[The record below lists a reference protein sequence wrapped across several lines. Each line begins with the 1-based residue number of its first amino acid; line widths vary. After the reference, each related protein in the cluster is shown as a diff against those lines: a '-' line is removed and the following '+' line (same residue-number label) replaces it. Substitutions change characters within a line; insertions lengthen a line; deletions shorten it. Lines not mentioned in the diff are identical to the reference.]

1 MAAARSKHED
11 SRYKAPWWLPGGH
24 LQTLVGALRLAPRI
38 SYERERWTTP
48 DGDFID
54 VDWAGPEHAAQ
65 LLVLFHGL
73 EGNSQSQ
80 YSRVL
85 AARAVASGRW
95 RFAVPHFR
103 GCSGEKNLKERA
115 YHAGDSDEIDWVL
128 ERFATSYPALYAAG
142 ISLGANA
149 LLKWL
154 GEGGEQAA
162 QVVRRAV
169 AISAPFRLTV
179 TGRALERGFSRF
191 YGSHF
196 LRHDLRAKALAKTKG
211 PDFRVPFDEKQ
222 VRGIATLRDF
232 DNVVTG
238 PLHGFSGAEDY
249 YARASAE
256 DFLARIRVPTL
267 MLNARND
274 PFLSKDVLREVEASQ
289 LPAALTLEFSRHGGH
304 GGFPS
309 RDGWLACRVFAYLS
323 QP

>member
-1 MAAARSKHED
+1 MRSKQNGG
-11 SRYKAPWWLPGGH
+11 RYSAPWWLPGGH
-24 LQTLVGALRLAPRI
+24 LQTLVGALRLAPRV

-54 VDWAGPEHAAQ
+54 VDWTGPEHAAQ

-85 AARAVASGRW
+85 AAHAVASGRW

-103 GCSGEKNLKERA
+103 GCSGEKNLRKRA
-115 YHAGDSDEIDWVL
+115 YHAGDSDEVGWVL
-128 ERFATSYPALYAAG
+128 DRFASSYPALYAAG

-154 GEGGEQAA
+154 GKRGDTASR
-162 QVVRRAV
+162 VVRRAV

-179 TGRALERGFSRF
+179 TGRALERGFSRS
-191 YGSHF
+191 YGAHF
-196 LRHDLRAKALAKTKG
+196 LRHDLRAKALAKTKV
-211 PDFRVPFDEKQ
+211 PDFRVPFTEKQ
-222 VRGIATLRDF
+222 VRAIATLREF
-232 DNVVTG
+232 DDIVTG
-238 PLHGFSGAEDY
+238 PLHDFRGAEDY
-249 YARASAE
+249 YKRASAE
-256 DFLARIRVPTL
+256 GFLAGIRAPTL

-274 PFLSKDVLREVEASQ
+274 PFLSEEVLREVEARK
-289 LPAALTLEFSRHGGH
+289 LPPALTLEFSRDGGH

-309 RDGWLACRVFAYLS
+309 RHGWLARRVFDYLS
-323 QP
+323 QR

>member
-1 MAAARSKHED
+1 MRSTQKEGAY
-11 SRYKAPWWLPGGH
+11 SAPWWLPGGH
-24 LQTLVGALRLAPRI
+24 LQTLAGALRLAPPA
-38 SYERERWTTP
+38 SYERERWTAP

-85 AARAVASGRW
+85 AAHAVASGRW

-103 GCSGEKNLKERA
+103 GCSGEKNLKKRA
-115 YHAGDSDEIDWVL
+115 YHAGDSDELDWVL
-128 ERFATSYPALYAAG
+128 DRFATSYPALYAAG

-154 GEGGEQAA
+154 GKRGDQANP
-162 QVVRRAV
+162 VVRRAV
-169 AISAPFRLTV
+169 AISAPFRLTE
-179 TGRALERGFSRF
+179 TGRALQRGFSRF
-191 YGSHF
+191 YGAHF
-196 LRHDLRAKALAKTKG
+196 LRHDLRAKALAKTKV
-211 PDFRVPFDEKQ
+211 PDFCVPFNEKQ

-232 DNVVTG
+232 DDIVTG
-238 PLHGFSGAEDY
+238 PLHDFRGAEDY

-274 PFLSKDVLREVEASQ
+274 PFLPEEVLREVEARK

-309 RDGWLACRVFAYLS
+309 RDGWLARRVFAYLS
-323 QP
+323 QR